1 MDADDRLVWFDKLLI
16 FIFCTVILSVYHYVN
31 FYVIN
36 LSGLMF
42 VIDVIIGLI
51 VFCLLITIGDP
62 IFEDFTFI
70 DYQLIKIAL
79 SFLIILHGISL
90 FTYSSNNYQVNL
102 VIIGTLIFLTFILF
116 ILFITGSPTVDEIQM
131 NAKNTKIKNE
141 KIEHFK
147 KVKLK

>member
-1 MDADDRLVWFDKLLI
+1 MDVDDRLIWFDKLLI
-16 FIFCTVILSVYHYVN
+16 FIFCTVILSVYYYVN
-31 FYVIN
+31 FYLIN

-42 VIDVIIGLI
+42 IIDVIIGLI

-70 DYQLIKIAL
+70 DYQLIKIIL

-90 FTYSSNNYQVNL
+90 FTYSSNNQQVNL
-102 VIIGTLIFLTFILF
+102 VIIGTLICLTFMLF
-116 ILFITGSPTVDEIQM
+116 ILFITGSPTIDEIQM
-131 NAKNTKIKNE
+131 NAKNAKIKNE

-147 KVKLK
+147 NVKLK